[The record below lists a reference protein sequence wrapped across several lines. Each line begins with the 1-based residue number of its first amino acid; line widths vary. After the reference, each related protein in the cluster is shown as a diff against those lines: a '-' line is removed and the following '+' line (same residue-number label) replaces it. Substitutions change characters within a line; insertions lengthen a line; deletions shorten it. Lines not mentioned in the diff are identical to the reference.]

1 MRRAAQLFTQAGVAE
16 LGSSSV
22 LATATRGITTTT
34 VSGQQKAA
42 GAKSKTIYVEQAGRV
57 LSVGDGIARVSGLT
71 KVKAGEMVTFTG
83 NVKGMAL
90 NLESTH
96 VGVCLFGKDRL
107 VKQGSI
113 VFRTGKV
120 VEVPVGMSLLGRVVD
135 ALGQPIDGYP
145 LPKTGL
151 RTRRV
156 ELKAPGIIAR
166 MSVCEPME
174 TGLKAVD
181 ALVPIGRGQREL
193 IIGDRQ
199 TGKTSIAI
207 DTIINQARIA
217 REKGLW

>member
-1 MRRAAQLFTQAGVAE
+1 MKRAASLLSQNVSQISNSPLFSTGI
-16 LGSSSV
+16 
-22 LATATRGITTTT
+22 RGITTTT
-34 VSGQQKAA
+34 VSGQQRQA
-42 GAKSKTIYVEQAGRV
+42 GAKSKTIYVEEAGRV

-71 KVKAGEMVTFTG
+71 KVKAGEMVTFTS

-120 VEVPVGMSLLGRVVD
+120 VEVPVGMALVGRVVD

-145 LPKTGL
+145 LPKTGM

-199 TGKTSIAI
+199 TGKTTIAI
-207 DTIINQARIA
+207 DTMINQARIT
-217 REKGLW
+217 REKNKY